1 METNRRMRW
10 VLGAV
15 LLAFFAC
22 KGGGESAPAGGTGAT
37 DKGAKPEEKKPAT
50 NDIVIGAL
58 ADLTG
63 ATADV
68 GKPYNE
74 GMLAYIDNLN
84 ASGGIKG
91 RKVVAMSEDYAYK
104 VPNAEEKYKKYVQ
117 GGAIAI
123 QGWGTGDSEALRSKV
138 KGDELP
144 FMSASYAEVL
154 TDPKQ
159 SPYNFVVAPTYSD
172 QMRIALDQIA
182 AADANAQVAVFH
194 HDSPFGNAPVADGQ
208 QWIKDKGYKLG
219 YKDYAMKSGA
229 TDYVGLLQQ
238 AKDQGAKYIVIQNVS
253 SPAATVARD
262 IAAQKLDMK
271 IVCLNWC
278 SDELFIKL
286 AGPAAD
292 GHWMVQPFAP
302 PSVAKPG
309 HEPVRAY
316 CKAKGIDLDAKGLH
330 FVQGWYT
337 MHIMAKGMEKV
348 LADGKPLTGPN
359 LRAALET
366 MGPVD
371 TGGVFGPVKF
381 SADSHRGANDASVYK
396 VEGGKFV
403 EVAALVTPKS

>member
-1 METNRRMRW
+1 MTRTIHI
-10 VLGAV
+10 GAV
-15 LLAFFAC
+15 VLALCAC
-22 KGGGESAPAGGTGAT
+22 KQSSNTSSGSEGKSTAPAGGEA
-37 DKGAKPEEKKPAT
+37 KKPASD
-50 NDIVIGAL
+50 DIAIGVL

-74 GMLAYIDNLN
+74 GMLAYVDNLN

-91 RKVVAMSEDYAYK
+91 RKINAMSEDYAYK

-123 QGWGTGDSEALRSKV
+123 QGWGTGDSEALRPKV

-182 AADANAQVAVFH
+182 AADAAAQVAVFH
-194 HDSPFGNAPVADGQ
+194 HDSPFGTAPVADGE

-219 YKDYAMKSGA
+219 YKAYAMKGGA
-229 TDYVGLLQQ
+229 TDHVGLLQQ
-238 AKDQGAKYIVIQNVS
+238 AKDQGAKFIVIQNVS

-262 IAAQKLDMK
+262 LAAQKLDRK

-286 AGPAAD
+286 AGPAAE
-292 GHWMVQPFAP
+292 GHSMVQPFTP
-302 PSVAKPG
+302 PTVAKPG
-309 HEPVRAY
+309 HDPVRAY
-316 CKAKGIDLDAKGLH
+316 GKAKGFELEAKGLH

-337 MHIMAKGMEKV
+337 MHVMAEGMKKV
-348 LADGKPLTGPN
+348 LADGKPLTGSN
-359 LRAALET
+359 LRGALET
-366 MGPVD
+366 MAPVD
-371 TGGVFGPVKF
+371 TGGVIGPVKF
-381 SADSHRGANDASVYK
+381 TADSHRGATAAGIYK
-396 VEGGKFV
+396 VEGGKMV
-403 EVAALVTPKS
+403 EVAAAVVPKT